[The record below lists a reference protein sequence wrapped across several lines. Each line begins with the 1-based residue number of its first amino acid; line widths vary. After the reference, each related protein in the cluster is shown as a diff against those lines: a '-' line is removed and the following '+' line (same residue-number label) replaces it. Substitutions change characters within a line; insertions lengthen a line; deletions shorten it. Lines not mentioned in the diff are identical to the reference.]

1 MWPFSQSKLEVNFT
15 VACSYIV
22 KCSCVIHTTFW
33 DEYLDPVVPHISC
46 WWHQGDRRLCGAPGV
61 TIGTHWCQRYPSGCT
76 LIPVLGL
83 YVYLMYIS
91 IALYSHTCTW
101 VVCSR
106 RILPTDCSSS
116 PKECPK
122 ERINSRIRG
131 HVNKYWD
138 KGDNQTSGKN
148 RWDGAV
154 ICSQELCGYIYRLTQ
169 TRTLRQTH

>member
-22 KCSCVIHTTFW
+22 KCSCVIYTTFW
-33 DEYLDPVVPHISC
+33 DAYLDPVVPHISC
-46 WWHQGDRRLCGAPGV
+46 RWHQGDRRLCGAPGV

-83 YVYLMYIS
+83 YVYLIAVL
-91 IALYSHTCTW
+91 ALYSQTCTW

-106 RILPTDCSSS
+106 RILPTDRSSS